1 MRDLTSVSAFMVR
14 KYVLGEYEDH
24 LLLDFVD
31 EIEDD
36 AFWRQAVNNT
46 VFRGPLLPLVEDI
59 FFLFFAKFID
69 DFNDAVVAHATRKGR
84 LDDSRVLWLASP
96 VASSR
101 RDWETS

>member
-24 LLLDFVD
+24 LLFDSVD

-36 AFWRQAVNNT
+36 AFWWQAVSNT

-59 FFLFFAKFID
+59 FFLFLAKFIGN
-69 DFNDAVVAHATRKGR
+69 FNDTVVAHT
-84 LDDSRVLWLASP
+84 
-96 VASSR
+96 
-101 RDWETS
+101 T